1 MLQSDFFLECE
12 TMTKNPTER
21 LIETVSY
28 LDNLFD
34 FCNAKFFNGELVKPV
49 ITAQRDEKNKTNGWF
64 STKPVWFDGD
74 NDKDGAHEI
83 NLTAQQLNRNIFDIA
98 ETMLHECCH
107 LYAHMHDI
115 QDSSRAG
122 TYHNKLYAK
131 IAKDHGLN
139 VEQVKTYGWSQTSL
153 TEASKAIIAEF
164 VNDNP
169 ANIIYRSPCFA
180 SVKGRSSSTRKYECP
195 ICGTSVRATKEVRLI
210 CADCQQIMQEVE

>member
-1 MLQSDFFLECE
+1 
-12 TMTKNPTER
+12 MTKNPTER

-28 LDNLFD
+28 LEKLFN
-34 FCNAKFFNGELVKPV
+34 FCNDKFFNGELIKPV
-49 ITAQRDEKNKTNGWF
+49 ITAQRDERNKTYGWF
-64 STKPVWFDGD
+64 STKPVWFDGKE
-74 NDKDGAHEI
+74 DKDGAHEI
-83 NLTAQQLNRNIFDIA
+83 NMTAQTLDRDIFDIA
-98 ETMLHECCH
+98 ATMIHEQCH
-107 LYAHMHDI
+107 LYAHMHNM
-115 QDSSRAG
+115 QDCSRSG

-131 IAKDHGLN
+131 IASEHGLI
-139 VEQVKTYGWSQTSL
+139 VEQVKTYGWAQTSL

-195 ICGTSVRATKEVRLI
+195 VCGTSVRATKEVRLI